1 MSTQYELT
9 KRIVRTI
16 SGEIHEAKDKKSGKT
31 VAIKVSRPLREHKI
45 SAEDPIEEI
54 TVMKKLQRDEIIEAE
69 ENSSINS
76 NDGRMY
82 VIKLLDSYVQVYKGL
97 ECNFNVME
105 YAECGDI
112 FDRITKEPMALDS
125 IKRYFRMIVK
135 GVAYLHGRNI
145 CHLDLSLENIL
156 LSKDDEIKICDF
168 GQAQIGRM
176 IKSSGIRR
184 GKLKYMCPEVFQRA
198 EEYDGF
204 KADAW
209 SIGIILWIMLTGAFC
224 YDMPGKADKRFQYL
238 AKGKHGIE
246 VLLHVSKAEQEGVLV
261 DLLTKILAID
271 PLSRL
276 TVQQILE
283 HDWLTDTSPI
293 PPPSPSPVLADTTQI
308 GITISSPQETEQ
320 VSRKEISTEPV
331 SELSGSVQETIT
343 PSMISV
349 CTKSYSLSSSSS
361 SSSSSLPPFSPS
373 SFPPPP
379 PAVAEA
385 PTGGAP
391 PVPTFYLTSFPDDL
405 SITNEPSTY
414 GPLKRSKTNEKVRR
428 RRRNSLFRHFSEH
441 RKI

>member
-1 MSTQYELT
+1 MSAQYELT

-16 SGEIHEAKDKKSGKT
+16 TGEIHEAKEKKSGKT
-31 VAIKVSRPLREHKI
+31 VAIKVSRPLRENKI
-45 SAEDPIEEI
+45 SAENPFEEI
-54 TVMKKLQRDEIIEAE
+54 TVMKKLQEDESVEVE
-69 ENSSINS
+69 ESKS
-76 NDGRMY
+76 NYNGGRQY
-82 VIKLLDSYVQVYKGL
+82 IIKLLDTYVQVYKGL
-97 ECNFNVME
+97 ECNFNVLE

-112 FDRITKEPMALDS
+112 FDMITSKETMSLDS
-125 IKRYFRMIVK
+125 IKRYFRMIVE
-135 GVAYLHGRNI
+135 GVSYLHARNI

-156 LSKDDEIKICDF
+156 LTKDDEVKICDF

-204 KADAW
+204 KADTW

-224 YDMPGKADKRFQYL
+224 YDMPARSDKRFQYL
-238 AKGKHGIE
+238 SKGKSGIE
-246 VLLHVSKAEQEGVLV
+246 VLLHISKADQEEVLV
-261 DLLTKILAID
+261 DLLTKIIAID

-283 HDWLTDTSPI
+283 HAWLTGAPSPPPPPPPPT
-293 PPPSPSPVLADTTQI
+293 PPPSLLTEGSQI
-308 GITISSPQETEQ
+308 DIVCSSQGTETIS
-320 VSRKEISTEPV
+320 VKEISAE
-331 SELSGSVQETIT
+331 SVPDSIVHDIIT
-343 PSMISV
+343 PSMISL
-349 CTKSYSLSSSSS
+349 CTQASLSSSAS

-385 PTGGAP
+385 PTGAP
-391 PVPTFYLTSFPDDL
+391 PVLILALFPDDL
-405 SITNEPSTY
+405 SLSNHEPSTY
-414 GPLKRSKTNEKVRR
+414 GPLKRSKTNEKARR

-441 RKI
+441 RKV